1 MSIVVALMFLASATD
16 TSTAAAPKADLEDPV
31 VCRKSKLPD
40 VGTRF
45 KPKPVCMRKSDWA
58 MQDKQNENELRQIN
72 QRGNNPGLAE
82 GR

>member
-1 MSIVVALMFLASATD
+1 MGIVVALMVLASAAD
-16 TSTAAAPKADLEDPV
+16 TSTAVAPKADLEDPV
-31 VCRKSKLPD
+31 VCRKAKLPD

-58 MQDKQNENELRQIN
+58 MFDKQNETELRQIN
-72 QRGNNPGLAE
+72 QRGNNPGKAE